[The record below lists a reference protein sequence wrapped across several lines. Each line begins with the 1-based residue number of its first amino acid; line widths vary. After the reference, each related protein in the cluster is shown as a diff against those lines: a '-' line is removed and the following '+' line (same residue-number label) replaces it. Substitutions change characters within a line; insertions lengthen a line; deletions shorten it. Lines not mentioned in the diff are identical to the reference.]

1 MKVVD
6 NMKQPLTVSA
16 LNKYL
21 KYCYDNDI
29 NLQNI
34 YLKGEISNFKHHN
47 RGHFYFTLKD
57 ETSQVSSVMFSQNAN
72 LVKFNLEDGM
82 KVIVEGYVTL
92 YVQGGSYQIVVK
104 KIIVDGLGE
113 LYLRFEQ
120 LKERLEKVGLFSVAH
135 KKQLPKYP
143 KRIAVITSNT
153 GAAIRDI
160 LSTLER
166 RYPLCEVIIFPT
178 LVQGESAK
186 DSIVDSITKAN
197 LISGIDLI
205 ILGRGGGSIEDLW
218 CFNEEIVA
226 YAIYKSEIPIISAVG
241 HETDFTIS
249 DFVSDFRAATPT
261 AAAEISVP
269 NKDDLLYNLKQVK
282 NNIQLNLVNSLNYYR
297 SVLNKVKNSYVF
309 INPSKLY
316 EQNYFKLD
324 KYSAII
330 EKNNPISQLKNCN
343 QKLNSYKEKLNFLF
357 NKIYQQ
363 KNSHFTNIINQLHLV
378 NPLNILQKGY
388 SIVKKDEDV
397 ISSIANINLCDSLV
411 IYLQDGLLNCE
422 VKNIEVKKYE

>member
-21 KYCYDNDI
+21 KYCYDNDV
-29 NLQNI
+29 NLQNV
-34 YLKGEISNFKHHN
+34 YLKGEISNFKHHS

-57 ETSQVSSVMFSQNAN
+57 ETSQLSGVMFSQLAN
-72 LVKFNLEDGM
+72 LVKFKLEDGM

-92 YVQGGSYQIVVK
+92 YVQGGSYQVVVR

-120 LKERLEKVGLFSVAH
+120 LKERLEKEGLFDFSY
-135 KKQLPKYP
+135 KKKLPKYP

-166 RYPLCEVIIFPT
+166 RYPLCEVITFPT
-178 LVQGESAK
+178 LVQGDSAK
-186 DSIVDSITKAN
+186 YSIVDSLTKAN
-197 LISGIDLI
+197 NTLGIDLI

-226 YAIYKSEIPIISAVG
+226 YAIYKSKIPVISAVG

-249 DFVSDFRAATPT
+249 DFVSDLRAATPT

-269 NKDDLLYNLKQVK
+269 NKDELLNNLKQLK
-282 NNIQLNLVNSLNYYR
+282 NSMQQTLINNINNYQ
-297 SVLNKVKNSYVF
+297 SFLNKLKNSYIF

-324 KYSAII
+324 KYAAII
-330 EKNNPISQLKNCN
+330 EKNNSISQLNTYN
-343 QKLNSYKEKLNFLF
+343 QKLMNYKEKLNFLF

-363 KNSHFTNIINQLHLV
+363 KTNQFTNIISQLHLV

-388 SIVKKDEDV
+388 SIVKKDEEV
-397 ISSIANINLCDSLV
+397 LSSIANINLNDLLD
-411 IYLQDGLLNCE
+411 IYLQDGFVRCE
-422 VKNIEVKKYE
+422 VKHVEVKKYE